1 MNQGGG
7 GLMYSP
13 VISRP
18 KLMYRPVMSRPIWA
32 LDFNLI
38 TWLIPFPSPN
48 LMLPLS
54 PLNKRS
60 SSVHTTRAYWVIPG
74 QLFPEKGSHCSIL
87 QSFGC
92 SAVPWEYRYRAY
104 PLRWE
109 VVPMP
114 LLPYS
119 TKHPLSNHNIGPISP
134 LTLRVI
140 MILPLI

>member
-1 MNQGGG
+1 M
-7 GLMYSP
+7 
-13 VISRP
+13 ISKP

-38 TWLIPFPSPN
+38 TWFIPFPSPN
-48 LMLPLS
+48 LMSPLS

-60 SSVHTTRAYWVIPG
+60 SSVHTTRASQVIPG
-74 QLFPEKGSHCSIL
+74 QPFLEKGSHCSVL
-87 QSFGC
+87 QSLSC
-92 SAVPWEYRYRAY
+92 SAVPQEYRYRAY

-109 VVPMP
+109 AVPMP

-119 TKHPLSNHNIGPISP
+119 TKHPLSNHNIGLISP